1 MPNGPL
7 RVRPAK
13 TQRNAL
19 VTLAYRGVNP
29 PEMTRPMHMPV
40 TRLHVHNDGDSKI
53 AIL

>member
-19 VTLAYRGVNP
+19 VTLAYRTP
-29 PEMTRPMHMPV
+29 AR
-40 TRLHVHNDGDSKI
+40 RK
-53 AIL
+53 